1 MWESLLYG
9 LSMILWFVIIS
20 LFIVRLLKQPMI
32 IGYILAGSLISIF
45 FPRILWWA
53 TGIDSFWTIGI
64 TFLLFMVGMELHPR
78 VIKEIWRDAIIA
90 WFSQVIITSVVWFL
104 LSRWLGIDV
113 TTSLYIWVGF
123 SFSSTIVI
131 LKILSD
137 MGKTDSLFW
146 RLSVGILVVQDLIV
160 MLVFLALATTTGFV
174 ENWWVSYIFILLLK
188 FVALCGGL
196 YLVSKYA
203 IPKLIKNI
211 AKSQEFLFLFAIARC
226 FIIGSLFHYL
236 WFSMEIGAL
245 LAWISLATSDYRF
258 EMMSKIKTLR
268 DFFIVIF
275 FVLLWSHVHI
285 ESTWSFWIKVWVFS
299 LFILVIKPLIIDIIL
314 WLMWHTKKNTFLSAI
329 SLGQISEFSFLL
341 IALGITNWLIKD
353 QEILSVITLVGLIT
367 IAVSSYFI
375 LHGEWIYSY
384 FRKYMKYF
392 PWKWHRKYTKNP
404 QEKWEIVIFWYG
416 KFGHRLYESLKEIH
430 NDILI
435 IDENPAVITHLKE
448 HEIDCKYWDMSDV
461 EFLQEV
467 NISGTKMIVSTISK
481 YEDNVILLENIKNR
495 YKNII
500 VVLIAE
506 NVEKALDL
514 YDKGADYV
522 ILPHYIWANH
532 TSLLLEEYWFDI
544 SKFITNKNQQVSK
557 LQNKHQDLIIEALQK
572 F

>member
-9 LSMILWFVIIS
+9 LSMILWFVIVS

-32 IGYILAGSLISIF
+32 IWYILAGSLISIF
-45 FPRILWWA
+45 FPKILWWA
-53 TGIDSFWTIGI
+53 TWIDSFWTIWI

-78 VIKEIWRDAIIA
+78 IIKEIGKDAIIA
-90 WFSQVIITSVVWFL
+90 WFSQVLITSVVGFL
-104 LSRWLGIDV
+104 LSRWLGID
-113 TTSLYIWVGF
+113 TATSLYIGVWF

-137 MGKTDSLFW
+137 IGKTDSVFG

-160 MLVFLALATTTGFV
+160 MIAFLALATTTGFV
-174 ENWWVSYIFILLLK
+174 ENGWVSYIFLLLFK
-188 FVALCGGL
+188 FIALCGWL
-196 YLVSKYA
+196 YLVSKYL
-203 IPKLIKNI
+203 ITKLIKHI

-226 FIIGSLFHYL
+226 FLIGSLFHYL

-275 FVLLWSHVHI
+275 FVLLWSHVQI
-285 ESTWSFWIKVWVFS
+285 ESSWSFWIKVSVFS
-299 LFILVIKPLIIDIIL
+299 LFVLLIKPLIIDVIL
-314 WLMWHTKKNTFLSAI
+314 WLMWHTKKNTFLASI

-341 IALGITNWLIKD
+341 IALGITNGLIKD
-353 QEILSVITLVGLIT
+353 QEILSVVTLVGLIT
-367 IAVSSYFI
+367 ITVSSYFM
-375 LHGEWIYSY
+375 LHGGRFYWY
-384 FRKYMKYF
+384 FKKYLKYL
-392 PWKWHRKYTKNP
+392 PGKWHRDYAKNP
-404 QEKWEIVIFWYG
+404 KEKWEIVIFWYG
-416 KFGHRLYESLKEIH
+416 KFGHKLHESLSQLH
-430 NDILI
+430 DSILV
-435 IDENPAVITHLKE
+435 IDENPTVINHLKE
-448 HEIDCKYWDMSDV
+448 NNLECKYGDMSDI
-461 EFLQEV
+461 EFLQEL
-467 NISGTKMIVSTISK
+467 NISETKMVVSTISK
-481 YEDNVILLENIKNR
+481 YEDNVIMLENIKNR

-500 VVLIAE
+500 VVLIADH
-506 NVEKALDL
+506 VEKALDL
-514 YDKGADYV
+514 YDKWADYV